1 MAVISGRGGAAI
13 PGETSELFS
22 SVFLP
27 LGTRATDVNGN
38 EYIFVDFGA
47 APSATGFV
55 YGSWVQFDHNFLATI
70 LTTTARGWVGI
81 VTSGSAGQT
90 VSATLRYGWVQI
102 YGIHTGA
109 LGTSGVTTADGLIAV
124 VTTDVGYVDKST
136 STETSNFALF
146 NALARTA
153 PNTCASTATGTSAL
167 VAPFTAQLNYPFMA
181 GWFGSTS

>member
-22 SVFLP
+22 SVFIP

-38 EYIFVDFGA
+38 EYVFVDFGA
-47 APSATGFV
+47 APLATGFI
-55 YGSWVQFDHNFLATI
+55 YGSWVQFDQNFLATI
-70 LTTTARGWVGI
+70 LTTGARGWVGI
-81 VTSGSAGQT
+81 VMAGSAGQT

-102 YGIHTGA
+102 YGVHTGA
-109 LGTSGVTTADGLIAV
+109 LGSSGVTTADGLITIA
-124 VTTDVGYVDKST
+124 TTDVGYVDKAT
-136 STETSNFALF
+136 SADTNQAIF

-153 PNTCASTATGTSAL
+153 PNTCASTAFGTSAL

-181 GWFGSTS
+181 GWFGTAS